1 MKKVYFPQ
9 FGGRNTERNLV
20 QDLVD
25 EQIKLFGTDVFYV
38 PRKIISNKPV
48 DGLIYSKFN
57 QTYMIE
63 MMFINVEGFGSPSDF
78 ISQFGL
84 KINDEVKFVV
94 SRRRWEQ
101 SANPALNL
109 NVDGRPNEGDL
120 IYFPL
125 TEGLYEIKYVEKRSP
140 FYQLGDIYF
149 YTLTAEIYELGE
161 DQFDTGNEEI
171 DNIEVDYSFVTTLD
185 LESQRVQATG
195 SSVMSGDTLGDIT
208 VTNIGKGYNVPPI
221 VTITPTNGGSG
232 ATAETYI
239 FDGSVIDVFVTGVG
253 VGYNSPPSIT
263 ISPPPMPIDFVS
275 GEHVVSGSFAE
286 RGNERTWASSTTSST
301 QTVLVN
307 GLSGYDPGFATS
319 TQAKYFYW
327 KFEDTRLNYIYK
339 YKGIVST
346 NITGE
351 FYYDQANSRYVINT
365 YLPTTTSGNQAKLFE
380 LSSNV
385 IAEVASWNRTTQEL
399 KIMNKTN
406 NFLPEDIIRGVN
418 SNAIWYLEKFITIDN
433 VNSEYDENKYI
444 EDQSDDILDFQESN
458 PFGEFGSMGDN
469 F

>member
-38 PRKIISNKPV
+38 PRKIISDNII
-48 DGLIYSKFN
+48 DGAIYSKFN
-57 QTYMIE
+57 QSYMIE

-84 KINDEVKFVV
+84 KVNDEVKFVV

-161 DQFDTGNEEI
+161 DKFDTGNKEI
-171 DNIEVDYSFVTTLD
+171 DDIEVDYSFVTTLN
-185 LESQRVQATG
+185 LESERVQATG
-195 SSVMSGDTLGDIT
+195 SSVMSGDTLVDIA
-208 VTNIGKGYNVPPI
+208 VTNLGKGYNSPPS
-221 VTITPTNGGSG
+221 VTISPTNGGAG

-239 FDGSVIDVFVTGVG
+239 FNGSVIDVFVTDVG
-253 VGYNSPPSIT
+253 SGYNSPPVIT
-263 ISPPPMPIDFVS
+263 ILAPPMPVDFIS
-275 GEHVVSGSFAE
+275 GEHIVSGSFAE
-286 RGNERTWASSTTSST
+286 RGNQRTWTSNDQKICVSY
-301 QTVLVN
+301 LP
-307 GLSGYDPGFATS
+307 GYDSTFATT
-319 TQAKYFYW
+319 TQVKYFYW
-327 KFEDTRLNYIYK
+327 KFEDIRLNYIYK
-339 YKGIVST
+339 YTGINFTDNV
-346 NITGE
+346 GE
-351 FYYDQANSRYVINT
+351 FYYNEANNEYVINP
-365 YLPTTTSGNQAKLFE
+365 YLSTTTSGNQAKMFE

-406 NFLPEDIIRGVN
+406 NFLPKDIIRGVN
-418 SNAIWYLEKFITIDN
+418 SNAIWNLKKFTTIDDA
-433 VNSEYDENKYI
+433 NSNYDENKYI
-444 EDQSDDILDFQESN
+444 EDQADDILDFQESN
-458 PFGEFGSMGDN
+458 PFGEYGNMGDN